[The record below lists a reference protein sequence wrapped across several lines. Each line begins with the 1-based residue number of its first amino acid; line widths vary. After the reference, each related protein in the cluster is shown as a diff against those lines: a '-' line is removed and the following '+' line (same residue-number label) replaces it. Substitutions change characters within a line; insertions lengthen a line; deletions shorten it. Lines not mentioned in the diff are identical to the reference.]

1 MVEFEENGFRLLGRA
16 DRIVKIGDKRISLL
30 GVETALNKHEFIE
43 DCYIAQHPEKSRLAA
58 WIGLTGA
65 RHSIFREKGR
75 RALIHKLKL
84 FLEHSQE
91 RQLSLVLAIHL
102 SITT

>member
-43 DCYIAQHPEKSRLAA
+43 DCYIAQHPEKSRLLCLD
-58 WIGLTGA
+58 W
-65 RHSIFREKGR
+65 FN
-75 RALIHKLKL
+75 
-84 FLEHSQE
+84 
-91 RQLSLVLAIHL
+91 
-102 SITT
+102 

>member
-1 MVEFEENGFRLLGRA
+1 MALPNEEQTADVVEFEENGFRLLGRA

-58 WIGLTGA
+58 WIGLTEQG
-65 RHSIFREKGR
+65 IQ
-75 RALIHKLKL
+75 
-84 FLEHSQE
+84 FLERKGEE
-91 RQLSLVLAIHL
+91 RLFTS
-102 SITT
+102 